1 MPVTVDPSTNANGA
15 TKPGSKAKS
24 KNQFRRAKNKLKK
37 EQNGGEEAP
46 KVKVCRAIVPWARVD
61 LRCILD

>member
-1 MPVTVDPSTNANGA
+1 MPVTVDPSANTNGV

-37 EQNGGEEAP
+37 EQNGAEP
-46 KVKVCRAIVPWARVD
+46 KVKVSIVVAGFRVVPTMGVFS
-61 LRCILD
+61 